1 MNFIC
6 TLLLLIPSGECWH
19 SRAGIPNLWDLIL
32 DVLRWSWYKN
42 RNRVHNKCNLLDS
55 FWNHPTLPHPCWWK
69 NCLPRN
75 QYLVPKRLGTAALE
89 NFDAG
94 LCCIS
99 LFCVPG
105 HSYSIP
111 QFQLLSLVSC
121 PSPHL
126 QLGSVHA
133 IAHEISAW
141 KFHRYLSGAH
151 HLPYFLHPSSRN
163 PRLSLCS
170 FQEIL
175 SSCQI
180 KQCGSHPWSFHF
192 LCI

>member
-1 MNFIC
+1 MC
-6 TLLLLIPSGECWH
+6 GG
-19 SRAGIPNLWDLIL
+19 A
-32 DVLRWSWYKN
+32 DVNNN
-42 RNRVHNKCNLLDS
+42 RNKVHNKWNALES
-55 FWNHPTLPHPCWWK
+55 FKTIPRARPGLWK
-69 NCLPRN
+69 NCLPGN
-75 QYLVPKRLGTAALE
+75 WSLVPKRLGTAALE

-180 KQCGSHPWSFHF
+180 KQCGSHP
-192 LCI
+192 